1 MLGWFYSL
9 EKMQY
14 PKHVAIIPD
23 GNRTRAKE
31 NNVSVQEAYLLSYQ
45 RGVELIQYTFT
56 QTDIKVFTLRWL
68 STENAQKRPK
78 EEFDFLMNMYKLVDE
93 DLDNILLENHVNF
106 KRIGNPDGITE
117 DFKTYLLEKETKTK
131 CNSDKYFIFALN
143 YGWRDEILRGI
154 QSLAQQW
161 ADLTQVSEEQLSKA
175 MDLGLIP
182 NIELV
187 IRTKW
192 DEAQRTSGFMSR
204 WIGYA
209 ELYFTD
215 RKCPELDIP
224 TYQQSLKWF
233 DSVSE
238 KRNFGK

>member
-1 MLGWFYSL
+1 
-9 EKMQY
+9 MQY

-31 NNVSVQEAYLLSYQ
+31 NNVSIQEAYLLSYQ

-68 STENAQKRPK
+68 STENAHKRPK
-78 EEFDFLMNMYKLVDE
+78 EEFDFLMNMYKLIDE
-93 DLDNILLENHVNF
+93 DLDTILLENKVNF
-106 KRIGNPDGITE
+106 KRIGNPAGITE
-117 DFKTYLLEKETKTK
+117 DFKKYLEDKEAKTK
-131 CNSDKYFIFALN
+131 CDSDRYFVFALN
-143 YGWRDEILRGI
+143 YGGRDEIIRGI
-154 QSLAQQW
+154 HTLAAQW
-161 ADLTQVSEEQLSKA
+161 VDLTQVSETQLSQA
-175 MDLGLIP
+175 LELWSLP
-182 NIELV
+182 NVELV
-187 IRTKW
+187 VRTKW

-224 TYQQSLKWF
+224 TYQESLKWF

>member
-1 MLGWFYSL
+1 
-9 EKMQY
+9 MQY
-14 PKHVAIIPD
+14 PKHVGIIPD

-31 NNVSVQEAYLLSYQ
+31 NNVSIQEAYLLSYQ
-45 RGVELIQYTFT
+45 RGVELIHYTFT
-56 QTDIKVFTLRWL
+56 QTDIQVFTLRGL

-78 EEFDFLMNMYKLVDE
+78 EEFDYLMNMYKLVDE

-106 KRIGNPDGITE
+106 KWIGNPDGITE
-117 DFKTYLLEKETKTK
+117 DFKAYLLEKESKTK
-131 CNSDKYFIFALN
+131 CESNKYFVFALN
-143 YGWRDEILRGI
+143 YGGRDEIIRGI
-154 QSLAQQW
+154 QTLANQW
-161 ADLTQVSEEQLSKA
+161 ADLSQVSESQLSSV
-175 MDLGLIP
+175 MDLWPLP

-187 IRTKW
+187 VRTKG

-215 RKCPELDIP
+215 RKCPELDVP
-224 TYQQSLKWF
+224 TYIESLKWF